1 MKRAYESG
9 KPWGVGEACNAYY
22 GTPEQV
28 SNAAKDGGRAY
39 RSFEGRMESVAVD
52 AYNSLAN
59 QRKYNASY
67 RSVFNLIWYGLQP
80 LPLGLKD
87 QTKAPTLKD
96 GIAFTSFVEGK
107 REFNRN
113 VSDHTAQLLIRVTTR
128 LCLYIKLGRCSMQ

>member
-67 RSVFNLIWYGLQP
+67 RSVFNLVRA
-80 LPLGLKD
+80 
-87 QTKAPTLKD
+87 T
-96 GIAFTSFVEGK
+96 TSASRIK
-107 REFNRN
+107 RPDK
-113 VSDHTAQLLIRVTTR
+113 SSH
-128 LCLYIKLGRCSMQ
+128 IKRRYSIYFFRRRETGSSTGTYRTIQHNC

>member
-52 AYNSLAN
+52 AYNSLTSDDIADFMSGLVPVGYTAKTN
-59 QRKYNASY
+59 VNTTPAIEAY
-67 RSVFNLIWYGLQP
+67 LI
-80 LPLGLKD
+80 
-87 QTKAPTLKD
+87 
-96 GIAFTSFVEGK
+96 
-107 REFNRN
+107 
-113 VSDHTAQLLIRVTTR
+113 
-128 LCLYIKLGRCSMQ
+128 